1 VGYDGRISG
10 IFTPSWPWC
19 NNQPRLLFDRMI
31 PPPMPRKP
39 KEPDPRVILPIPPKL
54 LREIDDYRWQN
65 RIPSRAEAIRLLV
78 KEGLRLKK

>member
-1 VGYDGRISG
+1 
-10 IFTPSWPWC
+10 
-19 NNQPRLLFDRMI
+19 
-31 PPPMPRKP
+31 MPRKP

-78 KEGLRLKK
+78 KEGLKAPKK